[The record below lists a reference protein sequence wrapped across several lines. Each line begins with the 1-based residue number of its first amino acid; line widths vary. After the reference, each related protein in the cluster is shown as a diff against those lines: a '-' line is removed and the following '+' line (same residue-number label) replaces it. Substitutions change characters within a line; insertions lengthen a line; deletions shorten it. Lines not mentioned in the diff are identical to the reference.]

1 MIIIDFKRE
10 HIEEASLLAR
20 DNYNEERIQVTCLP
34 EVSRIPSLQSFA
46 DNGLGVAVFENR
58 KMTGFLCCC
67 SPFENAFHTAAVG
80 TFSPLHAHG
89 AVKENRAFLYRQMY
103 QKAAEKWVEHKIV
116 SHAVSLYAH
125 DRDGIE
131 AFFTC
136 GFGLRCVD
144 AVRPMKPLSFTAP
157 SSLTALA
164 GIHYGELGKGH
175 QYKIRELRRLLI
187 EHMGKSPC
195 FMYQSPEEIDQ
206 RLTRV
211 ENGNS
216 RIFAALYGGSAIACL
231 ELSDSAETFVS
242 ETGGIRNI
250 CGAYCLPQYRGKGIY
265 QGLLNHVIET
275 LEAEGWT
282 HLGVDYE
289 SINSTAAHFW
299 PKYFEPYTSGVVRRI
314 DECALGAI
322 S

>member
-1 MIIIDFKRE
+1 MEIIDFKRE
-10 HIEEASLLAR
+10 HIEEASLLAMA
-20 DNYNEERIQVTCLP
+20 NYNEERTKVTCLP
-34 EVSRIPSLQSFA
+34 EVSRIPDLLSFA
-46 DNGLGVAVFENR
+46 DNGLGVAAFENR

-67 SPFENAFHTAAVG
+67 SPFEHAFHTEAVG
-80 TFSPLHAHG
+80 TFSPVHAHG
-89 AVKENRAFLYRQMY
+89 AVKENRAFLYRRMY

-125 DRDGIE
+125 DREGLE

-144 AVRPMKPLSFTAP
+144 AIRPMEPLSFTAP
-157 SSLTALA
+157 LPLTLSG
-164 GIHYGELGKGH
+164 GIRYEKLGKEH
-175 QYKIRELRRLLI
+175 QYKIRYLRRMLI

-206 RLTRV
+206 CLIRA
-211 ENGNS
+211 ESGDS
-216 RIFAALYGGSAIACL
+216 RIFAALAGGSAIACL
-231 ELSDSAETFVS
+231 ELSASAETFVS

-250 CGAYCLPQYRGKGIY
+250 CGAYCLPQHRGKGVY

-275 LEAEGWT
+275 LKAEGWT
-282 HLGVDYE
+282 RLGVDYE
-289 SINSTAAHFW
+289 SINPTAAHFW

-314 DECALGAI
+314 DECAVRNN
-322 S
+322 